1 MEIESATVGESRT
14 KVGVLSPARSS
25 FVMVPRST
33 GAAKEIEAAKSAE
46 EKTDN
51 LKGTNKG
58 RWGGGAIPNKILKFW
73 GGREALKR

>member
-1 MEIESATVGESRT
+1 MSVKLLPATVVFVLMEIESATVGESRT
-14 KVGVLSPARSS
+14 KVGVLSSARSS

-58 RWGGGAIPNKILKFW
+58 GAIHN
-73 GGREALKR
+73 